1 MNNIPYAVARS
12 DRKSVAIV
20 INTDGS
26 VLVRAPQTMSD
37 SEILTF
43 VSKKKTWIRTKQ
55 EQIAAISEK
64 HESIHDD
71 DGDSIL
77 YLGHSYVISKETA
90 DEITI
95 DGDTLIVPL
104 DSTID
109 DISEWLKSEAEK
121 VIKERVHRYANIMG
135 VNYSSVKMSDAKARW
150 GSCSSK
156 DNLNFAWRLVLAPLG
171 IIDYVVVH
179 ELSHITYKNHS
190 PQFWARVKT
199 VLPHYK
205 EQQDWLKANRHLMEI
220 I

>member
-1 MNNIPYAVARS
+1 M
-12 DRKSVAIV
+12 
-20 INTDGS
+20 
-26 VLVRAPQTMSD
+26 
-37 SEILTF
+37 
-43 VSKKKTWIRTKQ
+43 
-55 EQIAAISEK
+55 
-64 HESIHDD
+64 
-71 DGDSIL
+71 
-77 YLGHSYVISKETA
+77 
-90 DEITI
+90 
-95 DGDTLIVPL
+95 

-109 DISEWLKSEAEK
+109 DISEWLKSKAEK
-121 VIKERVHRYANIMG
+121 VIKERVDRYANIMG
-135 VNYSSVKMSDAKARW
+135 VNYASVKMSDAKARW